1 MLVKQQP
8 EICISALLAIL
19 LDCKSKLKVLSSVFA
34 VYIHTTFRTTCMFE
48 TVTDFL
54 IEMGIKPS
62 TYASKWK

>member
-34 VYIHTTFRTTCMFE
+34 EYIHTTFRTTCMLE
-48 TVTDFL
+48 TVRRFDRVWHETKYL
-54 IEMGIKPS
+54 CIRCI
-62 TYASKWK
+62 